1 MKKTI
6 LLLLLFAFA
15 SCNKFTIRKTIV
27 DFPDNRWQQ
36 NDVKSF
42 EFDVK
47 EDMDAD
53 IAILFSHVEDP
64 QYDGVPL
71 KVTIEAPSGDKENI
85 AVMFRLKDASGKEY
99 SDCVGDVC
107 DLTTV
112 IKEAMPLKKGKYI
125 FTLQNSFSKR
135 NYLPNVLA
143 VGISLEAVTHK

>member
-15 SCNKFTIRKTIV
+15 SCSKFTLSKTIR
-27 DFPDNRWQQ
+27 DFPDNHWQQ
-36 NDVKSF
+36 NDSKSF
-42 EFDVK
+42 EFDIK

-71 KVTIEAPSGDKENI
+71 RVIIQDPSGAKEEI
-85 AVMFRLKDASGKEY
+85 IVMLRLKDASGKEY

-125 FTLQNSFSKR
+125 FTLQNAFSKR

-143 VGISLEAVTHK
+143 VGVSLETVTHK